1 MVGKGFFGIL
11 HKKMATFCSSFRFQN
26 NQTSAQ
32 SGFTLVELLTVIS
45 IMALISSIMI
55 ANVAEA
61 RRAAQDAR
69 SISNIKS
76 IITALQ
82 AFYLDHGYWP
92 TLSHDPSDTYYSGS
106 PANKLNNCT
115 PKSNSNDLVCNFET
129 NYGASGSYS
138 DITTCTGNKACSCT
152 NYSTETRRKTGWLPF
167 LDGSFNPQDAYFTPE
182 STPHNEAEVTCSIP
196 FSFPYLTRYNS
207 TFLSNGGSSFSLD
220 YILKRPRPTGFGIFN
235 GCNAIGC
242 LYIIR
247 GDEKG
252 TIK

>member
-1 MVGKGFFGIL
+1 MAGKEIFSIL
-11 HKKMATFCSSFRFQN
+11 QKKLATFRSSFRFQN
-26 NQTSAQ
+26 NQANAQ
-32 SGFTLVELLTVIS
+32 AGFTLVELLTVIS

-61 RRAAQDAR
+61 RRSAEDAR
-69 SISNIKS
+69 SLSNIRS

-92 TLSHDPSDTYYSGS
+92 TLSHDPNDTYYSGS

-115 PKSNSNDLVCNFET
+115 PKSGSDDLVCSFSV
-129 NYGASGSYS
+129 NYGASGSYA
-138 DITTCTGNKACSCT
+138 DFTTCTGNKACSCT
-152 NYSTETRRKTGWLPF
+152 NYSTETRRKTGWFPF
-167 LDGSFNPQDAYFTPE
+167 LDGSFNRQDAYFTPE
-182 STPHNEAEVTCSIP
+182 STPHNEAEITCTIP
-196 FSFPYLTRYNS
+196 FSFPYLTRYDS
-207 TFLSNGGSSFSLD
+207 TFLSDGNSSFTLN
-220 YILKRPRPTGFGIFN
+220 YILKRPRPTNFGIFN

-247 GDEKG
+247 GDTKG